1 MLFCVYLYQQKQT
14 NTEIMKLTE
23 YQSQVVLEAL
33 NKQIESFESF
43 IRLYELDESYETVQK
58 YNALLEA
65 REKLS

>member
-1 MLFCVYLYQQKQT
+1 
-14 NTEIMKLTE
+14 MKLTE

>member
-33 NKQIESFESF
+33 NKHIESHESF
-43 IRLYELDESYETVQK
+43 IKLYELDESYETVQK

-65 REKLS
+65 KKKLS

>member
-1 MLFCVYLYQQKQT
+1 MYQQKQT